1 MLFTWDEVKAERNFI
16 KHEVS
21 FEETK
26 TIFSDPYFIDFFDPD
41 HSDDED
47 RYIIVGMSVSQ
58 RILIASYTER
68 QGRIR
73 LISARKATR
82 KERQLYEEQ

>member
-1 MLFTWDEVKAERNFI
+1 MLFTWDEIKAERNFI

-41 HSDDED
+41 HSEDED
-47 RYIIVGMSVSQ
+47 RYVIIGMSVSQ

>member
-1 MLFTWDEVKAERNFI
+1 MLFTWDEIKAERNFI

-47 RYIIVGMSVSQ
+47 RYVIIGMSVSQ

-68 QGRIR
+68 QGQIR
-73 LISARKATR
+73 LISSRKATR